1 MFEIGN
7 SLREARV
14 RQGVGLPEA
23 EQATKVRGK
32 YLRALEDERFDLLP
46 GQTYVKGFLRAY
58 AEYLGLD
65 GQLYVDEY
73 NSRYV
78 AGEEETP
85 IRARRTAQP
94 DHGAL
99 VSRTVVVVLA
109 AIALITA
116 LSFAAFGQFGGD
128 SNGSSS
134 QASKNPRTAGTS
146 AQHRGGRRHVKKR
159 RSHRPPAAARI
170 VLTGIHGGSW
180 IRVHGRTTAGRSSQ
194 LFVGT
199 LEAGKSLDFR
209 GKRLLLEIGQPG
221 NVRVKLNGR
230 SRSLP
235 GGNARET
242 LVVTPSRIALAPAA
256 A

>member
-46 GQTYVKGFLRAY
+46 GHTYIKGFLRAY

-85 IRARRTAQP
+85 IRARRTAQADP
-94 DHGAL
+94 GVL

-116 LSFAAFGQFGGD
+116 LSFAAFQFGGD
-128 SNGSSS
+128 SGSSP
-134 QASKNPRTAGTS
+134 QAGKNPRTAGTS
-146 AQHRGGRRHVKKR
+146 KQHRRRRPHVSKR
-159 RSHRPPAAARI
+159 HSHTRPTAARV

-180 IRVHGRTTAGRSSQ
+180 IRVHDRTAGGRSNQ

-199 LEAGKSLDFR
+199 LETGKSLNFR
-209 GKRLLLEIGQPG
+209 GKRLLLEIGHPR

-230 SRSLP
+230 LSSLP

-242 LVVTPSRIALAPAA
+242 LVITPSRIARASAA